1 MVTSSIIGMQELLYD
16 EMPRGTKSMG
26 AAAYTSG
33 LGMGSFISSV
43 IVSMVQGLGNK
54 YGEKWLGNNM
64 NSAHLYSFY
73 WVLAGLSGLNFCVF
87 LWVARS
93 FVYKK
98 VEAREE
104 SELSLREYLDGE
116 T

>member
-1 MVTSSIIGMQELLYD
+1 MQELLYD
-16 EMPRGTKSMG
+16 EMPRGMKSMG